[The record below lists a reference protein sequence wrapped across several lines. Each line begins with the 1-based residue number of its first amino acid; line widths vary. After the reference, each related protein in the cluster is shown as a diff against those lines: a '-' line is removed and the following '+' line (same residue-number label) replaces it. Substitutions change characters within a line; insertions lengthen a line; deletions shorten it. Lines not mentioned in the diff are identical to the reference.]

1 MVALPA
7 EFTTRQAMAIG
18 TAGYTASLCV
28 EALIKQGVKP
38 EQGEGL
44 VTAANGGVGSVAI
57 ALLEKA
63 GFKVVAATG
72 KAGEADYLKH
82 GGTSVIDC
90 AELSERGKPLQ
101 KERWAGVVDAAGS
114 QTLVNACAQTRYGAV
129 AACGLAQG
137 YDFPATVMP
146 FILRGVSL
154 LGIDSVMAPM
164 ASRMVAWTRLAR
176 DLEVNLLE
184 LIVKDINLSD
194 ALGVATQM
202 MKGTLRGRVVVDV
215 DK

>member
-1 MVALPA
+1 
-7 EFTTRQAMAIG
+7 
-18 TAGYTASLCV
+18 
-28 EALIKQGVKP
+28 
-38 EQGEGL
+38 
-44 VTAANGGVGSVAI
+44 
-57 ALLEKA
+57 
-63 GFKVVAATG
+63 
-72 KAGEADYLKH
+72 
-82 GGTSVIDC
+82 
-90 AELSERGKPLQ
+90 LQ
-101 KERWAGVVDAAGS
+101 KERWADVVDAAGS